1 MKYIRKFNEGK
12 NLPGAITVIT
22 DELKEFCSE
31 NLAYLIDGGFQI
43 SYSTGFI
50 MQDYYTGVSISKK
63 VDNSPDYLSGIERLR
78 YKVFNWH
85 DIRDDVIPF
94 FDILSRKYIVSD
106 ITFFIVDEM
115 MFPKKDLIV
124 KLDDIIGDNL
134 EDYVIFK
141 ISFKC
146 KEKLIELK

>member
-1 MKYIRKFNEGK
+1 MLKIYKKMKYIRKFNEGK
-12 NLPGAITVIT
+12 NIT

-31 NLAYLIDGGFQI
+31 NLAYLIDGGFHI
-43 SYSTGFI
+43 LYSTGFI
-50 MQDYYTGVSISKK
+50 MQDYYTGVSINKM
-63 VDNSPDYLSGIERLR
+63 VDNS
-78 YKVFNWH
+78 YKIFNWH

-106 ITFFIVDEM
+106 ITFSLLIKINSEAYGL
-115 MFPKKDLIV
+115 KKDIMV

-134 EDYVIFK
+134 EDYDIFK

-146 KEKLIELK
+146 REK

>member
-12 NLPGAITVIT
+12 NIT

-31 NLAYLIDGGFQI
+31 NLAYLIDGGFHI
-43 SYSTGFI
+43 LYSTGFI
-50 MQDYYTGVSISKK
+50 MQDYYTGISINKM
-63 VDNSPDYLSGIERLR
+63 VDNS
-78 YKVFNWH
+78 YKIFNWH

-106 ITFFIVDEM
+106 ITFSLLGNRFRL
-115 MFPKKDLIV
+115 KKDIFV

-134 EDYVIFK
+134 EDYDIFK

-146 KEKLIELK
+146 REKITELK